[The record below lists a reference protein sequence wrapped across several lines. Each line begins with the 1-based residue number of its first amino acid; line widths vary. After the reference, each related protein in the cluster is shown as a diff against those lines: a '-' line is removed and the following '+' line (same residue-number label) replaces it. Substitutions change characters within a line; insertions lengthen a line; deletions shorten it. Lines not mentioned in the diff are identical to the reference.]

1 MKAVLLSGGSGTRL
15 WPISTENCP
24 KQFIP
29 FFKDNESMLLNT
41 FRSVKKNY
49 SSVYVAT
56 QDSYVDLIK
65 KQINQNVNFIIEPD
79 RIGTFG
85 AILNIANY
93 FKYIENLD
101 DEDIISVVPTD
112 HDVNSDFYKVLSIA
126 SSYLKNNDSNIC
138 LIGIK
143 PTIPS
148 TQYGYILH
156 RNNKVKKFIEKP
168 DLENAKKLINKNAL
182 WNSGIL
188 VFKLK
193 YIIDISKNYIQYE
206 NYEQFVNLFKE
217 LPKNSFDKQVLEK
230 IENIGIIESTATWN
244 DLGTWE
250 TLSNKIS
257 QPDKYNTNIINF
269 EEKKIKNNGVNDAIV
284 VNSNNGILLIKKNVD
299 EIFWRQWGN
308 FKIIDN
314 YEEKKNNIK
323 IKLLNIFKDQNISYQ
338 YHNYRNE
345 TWFILNGVGEV
356 ILDKK
361 IFTIHSG
368 DVIQIP
374 KQKLHSIK
382 AIEDIQIIEVQYG
395 IENFEEDIVRI
406 ETDWARI
413 LKILNK
419 KINFLS

>member
-1 MKAVLLSGGSGTRL
+1 MKVVLLSGGSGTRL
-15 WPISTENCP
+15 WPVSTENCP

-29 FFKDNESMLLNT
+29 LFKDDESMLLTT

-49 SSVYVAT
+49 SSIYIAT
-56 QDSYVDLIK
+56 QNSYVDLIK
-65 KQINQNVNFIIEPD
+65 KQIKEKVNFIIEPD

-93 FKYIENLD
+93 FKYVENLE

-112 HDVNSDFYKVLSIA
+112 HDVNSDFYKSLSIA
-126 SSYLKNNDSNIC
+126 SSYLKSNDNNIC

-148 TQYGYILH
+148 IQYGYILH
-156 RNNKVKKFIEKP
+156 KNSKIKKFIEKP

-193 YIIDISKNYIQYE
+193 YMIDISKNYLEYKTYE
-206 NYEQFVNLFKE
+206 EFIEMYNK
-217 LPKNSFDKQVLEK
+217 LPKNSFDKEVLEK
-230 IENIGIIESTATWN
+230 IKNIGIIETNSSWN

-250 TLSNKIS
+250 TLSKKIS
-257 QPDKYNTNIINF
+257 LPDKYNTNIINF
-269 EEKKIKNNGVNDAIV
+269 EDKKIKNNGVSDAII
-284 VNSNNGILLIKKNVD
+284 VNSNNGILLIKKNVN

-308 FKIIDN
+308 FKIIDK
-314 YEEKKNNIK
+314 YEDKKNCIK
-323 IKLLNIFKDQNISYQ
+323 IKLLNIFKDKNISYQ
-338 YHNYRNE
+338 YHNFRNE
-345 TWFILNGVGEV
+345 TWFILNGFGEV

-361 IFTIHSG
+361 IFNIQSG

-382 AIEDIQIIEVQYG
+382 ASEDIQIIEVQYG
-395 IENFEEDIVRI
+395 EENSEEDIVRI
-406 ETDWARI
+406 ETDWTKI
-413 LKILNK
+413 LKIVDK
-419 KINFLS
+419 KN

>member
-1 MKAVLLSGGSGTRL
+1 MKVVLLSGGSGTRL
-15 WPISTENCP
+15 WPVSTENCP

-29 FFKDNESMLLNT
+29 LFKDDESMLLTT

-49 SSVYVAT
+49 SSIYIAT
-56 QDSYVDLIK
+56 QNSYVDLIK
-65 KQINQNVNFIIEPD
+65 KQIQEKVNFISEPD

-93 FKYIENLD
+93 FKYVENLE

-112 HDVNSDFYKVLSIA
+112 HDVNSDFYKSLSIA
-126 SSYLKNNDSNIC
+126 SSYLKSNDNNIC

-148 TQYGYILH
+148 IQYGYILH
-156 RNNKVKKFIEKP
+156 KNSKIKKFIEKP

-193 YIIDISKNYIQYE
+193 YMIDISKNYLEYKTYE
-206 NYEQFVNLFKE
+206 EFIEMYNK
-217 LPKNSFDKQVLEK
+217 LPKNSFDKEVLEK
-230 IENIGIIESTATWN
+230 IKNIGIIETNSSWN

-250 TLSNKIS
+250 TLSKKIS
-257 QPDKYNTNIINF
+257 LPDKYNTNIINF
-269 EEKKIKNNGVNDAIV
+269 EDKKIKNNGVSDAII
-284 VNSNNGILLIKKNVD
+284 VNSNNGILLIKKNVN

-308 FKIIDN
+308 FKIIDK
-314 YEEKKNNIK
+314 YEDKKNCIK
-323 IKLLNIFKDQNISYQ
+323 IKLLNIFKDKNISYQ
-338 YHNYRNE
+338 YHNFRNE
-345 TWFILNGVGEV
+345 TWFILNGFGEV

-361 IFTIHSG
+361 IFNIQSG

-382 AIEDIQIIEVQYG
+382 ASEDIQIIEVQYG
-395 IENFEEDIVRI
+395 EENSEEDIVRI
-406 ETDWARI
+406 ETDWTKI
-413 LKILNK
+413 LKIVDK
-419 KINFLS
+419 KN